1 MRAVLRIRREPYYRR
16 AAFEQG
22 LKRVGFVLDDK
33 LTRPDGPESWLLLW
47 NRQGENEAFADNW
60 DRLGGTV
67 VIAENGYLQK
77 VDKTYYAIAVH
88 GHNNSGWHPVG
99 DEDRFSKLGFPLKPL
114 RQDGSKILVCGQR
127 GIGSRTMKSPPG
139 WGEKM
144 VKELQAITNWP
155 VKLRPHPGNH
165 APKIPL
171 LTDLKDVTC
180 VAVWSSAAGVMAL
193 VEGIDVIYRAPHWIC
208 QEAASRT
215 YRHAGEQAL
224 TSNREHELHRMS
236 HAQWHHEEIA
246 QGIPFARIIEHR
258 KEAVW

>member
-60 DRLGGTV
+60 ERQNGTV
-67 VIAENGYLQK
+67 IVAENGFLQK
-77 VDKTYYAIAVH
+77 VDKTYYAISVH

-99 DEDRFSKLGFPLKPL
+99 DEDRFSKLGFEIKPW
-114 RQDGSKILVCGQR
+114 QDNHGGHVLVCGQR
-127 GIGSRTMKSPPG
+127 GVGSRTMKSPPQWAERMAQRIG
-139 WGEKM
+139 KT
-144 VKELQAITNWP
+144 ARI
-155 VKLRPHPGNH
+155 RPHPGNA
-165 APKIPL
+165 APRTPL
-171 LTDLKDVTC
+171 TADLKGARAC
-180 VAVWSSAAGVMAL
+180 VVWSSAAGVQAL
-193 VEGIDVIYRAPHWIC
+193 VEGVPVLYAAPHWVCAIGARRIEEFPLTL
-208 QEAASRT
+208 QSNAARST
-215 YRHAGEQAL
+215 AL
-224 TSNREHELHRMS
+224 ARMS

-246 QGIPFARIIEHR
+246 QGIPFARIIERR